1 MPEGDTI
8 YRTAVVL
15 RRVLQ
20 GKKLT
25 SVSGSLAATESSRGA
40 LVGRVVEEVSARG
53 KHLLIRLRNT
63 GKEPSGDLVLHTHL
77 GMHGSWHAYQIGVSW
92 KKPRR
97 LAQVIL
103 TVEDAE
109 AAVFTAPVVELLT
122 TRQVARHPNLMSLGP
137 DASAEMFDGSEV
149 LRRLRSRAELSI
161 AEGLLLQ
168 RVMAGVGNVFKS
180 EVLFIERVNPFRKI
194 GDVSDE
200 TLARL
205 VERSHKLLVVNR
217 QAVPRRTRGS
227 LDPDGR
233 LWVYDRSGLPCRTC
247 GSAIRMRRHGADLR
261 STYFCPQCQQ
271 VKTA

>member
-40 LVGRVVEEVSARG
+40 LVGRVVEEVNARG

-63 GKEPSGDLVLHTHL
+63 RKEPSEDLVLHTHL
-77 GMHGSWHAYQIGVSW
+77 GMHGSWHAYQIGVPW

-103 TVEDAE
+103 TVKDAE

-122 TRQVARHPNLMSLGP
+122 TRQVARHPTLTSLGP
-137 DASAEMFDGSEV
+137 DASAEHFDAPEV
-149 LRRLRSRAELSI
+149 LKRLRSRPDLSI

-168 RVMAGVGNVFKS
+168 RAMAGVGNVFKS
-180 EVLFIERVNPFRKI
+180 EVLFVERVNPFAKI
-194 GDVSDE
+194 GDLSDD

-205 VERSHKLLVVNR
+205 IAQSRILLVINR
-217 QAVPRRTRGS
+217 QAISRRTRGS

-233 LWVYDRSGLPCRTC
+233 LWVYDRIGLPCRTC
-247 GSAIRMRRHGADLR
+247 GSAIRMRRHGAGLR

-271 VKTA
+271 VETA